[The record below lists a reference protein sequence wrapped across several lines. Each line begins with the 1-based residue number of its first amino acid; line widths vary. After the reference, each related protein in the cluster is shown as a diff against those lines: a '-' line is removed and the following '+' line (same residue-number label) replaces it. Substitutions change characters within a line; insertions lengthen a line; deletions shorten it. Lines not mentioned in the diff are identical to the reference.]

1 MSLFPFQERWDK
13 LLSGR
18 HWGQLGLHPMADPE
32 SPVLGFAMMDV
43 LGVDGVVVEDVV
55 VNSPADTAGIQL
67 GGRHY
72 PHGQPEPAFRAGY
85 AP

>member
-1 MSLFPFQERWDK
+1 MSLFPFSGETRDK

-55 VNSPADTAGIQL
+55 VNRRIRRAITHMDSRKRVSCGICSV
-67 GGRHY
+67 RH
-72 PHGQPEPAFRAGY
+72 P
-85 AP
+85 